1 MDHQPRLNQQQPID
15 LNILDDLQMDHQL
28 RLNQRQPVDLH
39 ILDDLNNGLIELLNE
54 NPDDEGYESN

>member
-1 MDHQPRLNQQQPID
+1 
-15 LNILDDLQMDHQL
+15 MDHQL